1 MALEAV
7 GTASNIAGLI
17 NFGFSVCYGIWTY
30 YGTWK
35 DAESDV
41 KRMYNSIETLTKSFA
56 LLRDTLGRPCY
67 DVRIVRRAEESIA
80 MCEDGIGSL
89 HKKLK
94 KIQITPQKAGGRWNS
109 KAKAH
114 LQRALYPFKE
124 STLVKLKEISNEL
137 QDHLE
142 LALSIL
148 QM

>member
-7 GTASNIAGLI
+7 GVASNVAGLV
-17 NFGFSVCYGIWTY
+17 NLGFSVCYGIWTY

-35 DAESDV
+35 DAESDMR
-41 KRMYNSIETLTKSFA
+41 KMYNSIEMLTKSFA
-56 LLRDTLGRPCY
+56 ILRETLGRPCF
-67 DVRIVRRAEESIA
+67 DARVVRRAEESIG
-80 MCEDGIGSL
+80 MCEDGIESL

-94 KIQITPQKAGGRWNS
+94 KIQITPQKLGNNWNS
-109 KAKAH
+109 KAKAR

-124 STLVKLKEISNEL
+124 STLVKLKEISSEL

-148 QM
+148 QV